1 MLKAQGEEVRPAQV
15 RKSLGDAGL
24 ANDVSI
30 QSETDLATGKE
41 LISLRSPKN
50 TSDLIITELVKS
62 LPKADFTVLQQD
74 RVGSLVGE
82 ELARNSL
89 IALGI
94 GIIGILIFVTIRFE
108 FSFALGAIFALLHDV
123 IITLG
128 AFSLAG
134 HELSL
139 IMVGAILTV
148 AGYSINDTIV
158 VFDRIRESLRSATSG
173 RRPVQQIMNAAIN
186 ETLSRTLITSGTTL
200 LTLTTLYLFGGPVLK
215 DFSFAIIV
223 GIIAGTYSSI
233 FVASPIV
240 LWLSQRKGRS
250 LHYEIRE
257 ADAAK
262 AAEKA

>member
-1 MLKAQGEEVRPAQV
+1 MLKAQGEDVTTAQV
-15 RKSLGDAGL
+15 RKTLADAGL
-24 ANDVSI
+24 SNDVTI

-41 LISLRSPKN
+41 LISLRSPQD
-50 TSDLIITELVKS
+50 TSDPIIAQLTKRM
-62 LPKADFTVLQQD
+62 PKADFKVLQQD
-74 RVGSLVGE
+74 KVGSLVGE

-89 IALGI
+89 IALAI
-94 GIIGILIFVTIRFE
+94 GIVGILIFVTIRFE
-108 FSFALGAIFALLHDV
+108 FSFALGTIIALVHDV

-128 AFSLAG
+128 AFSLSG
-134 HELSL
+134 RELSL

-158 VFDRIRESLRSATSG
+158 VFDRIREALRSATTG
-173 RRPVQQIMNAAIN
+173 RRPVQQIMNDAIN
-186 ETLSRTLITSGTTL
+186 ETLSRTLLTSSTTL
-200 LTLTTLYLFGGPVLK
+200 LTLITLYLFGGPVLK

-223 GIIAGTYSSI
+223 GIVAGTYSSI

-240 LWLSQRKGRS
+240 LWLSQRRGRS
-250 LHYEIRE
+250 LHHEIRE